1 MSELNEIMLNDLTN
15 ELILRLREK
24 KLTFGTAESC
34 TGGLISK
41 TVTDIAGC
49 SDVFL
54 GGIVSYANSVKEGLL
69 GVDEKT
75 LWAIGAVSPE
85 VAMRMALGAKEALGA
100 DVTVAVTGIA
110 GPGGGSHETPVGLVY
125 IAVCH
130 GDDKLVCEECRFDG
144 TREEIR
150 NAAAYRA
157 LSMALD
163 AIS

>member
-1 MSELNEIMLNDLTN
+1 MQDKNKISLNALAN

-24 KLTFGTAESC
+24 RLTFGTAESC

-54 GGIVSYANSVKEGLL
+54 GGVVSYANSVKEGLL
-69 GVDEKT
+69 GVDKKT
-75 LWAIGAVSPE
+75 LAAVGAVSAE
-85 VAMRMALGAKEALGA
+85 VAMQMALGAKEALGA

-110 GPGGGSHETPVGLVY
+110 GPGGGSEEKPVGLVY
-125 IAVCH
+125 ISVCH
-130 GDDKLVCEECRFDG
+130 GDDKLVCEECHFDG

-150 NAAAYRA
+150 NASACRA